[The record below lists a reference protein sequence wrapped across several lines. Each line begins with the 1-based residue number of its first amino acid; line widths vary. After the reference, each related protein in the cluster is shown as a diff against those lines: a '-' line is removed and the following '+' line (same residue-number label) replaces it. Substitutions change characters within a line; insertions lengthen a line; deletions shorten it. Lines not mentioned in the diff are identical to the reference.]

1 MRWDVNGTLSFPLYV
16 CPHTPAFER
25 QSEQERYSLSS
36 DLGPSI
42 PQKSSLFFLR
52 PLSFF
57 PFPFRSIAL
66 PLPSAASDQKKK
78 ESQKLSVVAQV
89 LGDHVNL
96 LMYLS

>member
-25 QSEQERYSLSS
+25 QREGLGLSH
-36 DLGPSI
+36 PI
-42 PQKSSLFFLR
+42 WVPQFRKNLRCSFLR

-66 PLPSAASDQKKK
+66 PLPSAASDQKRK
-78 ESQKLSVVAQV
+78 ESQKLSVDLRFGMPF
-89 LGDHVNL
+89 LG
-96 LMYLS
+96 